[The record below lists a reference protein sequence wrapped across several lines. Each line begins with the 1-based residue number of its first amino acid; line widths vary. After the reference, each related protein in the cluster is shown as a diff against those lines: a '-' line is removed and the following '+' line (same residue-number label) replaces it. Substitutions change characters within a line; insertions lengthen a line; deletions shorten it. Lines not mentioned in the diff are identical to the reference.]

1 MKLKSV
7 GSEERRYFYIQLKLI
22 FLPVIETTKTKDA
35 VSGKAAQI
43 LKDTFNLLQLKP
55 NDKYSSVAG
64 VYLTENP
71 SATHQGNC
79 EADST
84 NNTGDL
90 GHNLDE

>member
-1 MKLKSV
+1 MKLKLV
-7 GSEERRYFYIQLKLI
+7 GSEERRYFYIQ
-22 FLPVIETTKTKDA
+22 PVIETTKTKDA

-64 VYLTENP
+64 VYLTENS
-71 SATHQGNC
+71 SASHQGNC

-84 NNTGDL
+84 NNTRDL
-90 GHNLDE
+90 G